1 MASTPSKKAT
11 QSKKTVKKWTK
22 TPPSKGVRK
31 WQKAPHF
38 VQDTLPD
45 VKTSIKKE
53 QADTTIF
60 TTILALFI
68 LAFVVLWGYVYS
80 RQAHKTDILSED
92 LSFPAPEYQPERP
105 SLPTTSKP
113 VSTSSAVTITPELQA
128 VLSNIAEMLYI
139 ESDDILQSA
148 NVVNDV
154 VSMQAANWDLYKHAN
169 VGDYAL
175 QFKNRSILF
184 RPSEQKIINVVPGS
198 IAPQK

>member
-1 MASTPSKKAT
+1 
-11 QSKKTVKKWTK
+11 
-22 TPPSKGVRK
+22 
-31 WQKAPHF
+31 
-38 VQDTLPD
+38 
-45 VKTSIKKE
+45 
-53 QADTTIF
+53 
-60 TTILALFI
+60 
-68 LAFVVLWGYVYS
+68 
-80 RQAHKTDILSED
+80 
-92 LSFPAPEYQPERP
+92 
-105 SLPTTSKP
+105 
-113 VSTSSAVTITPELQA
+113 
-128 VLSNIAEMLYI
+128 MLYI